1 MRDHYSE
8 NSDKIMQY
16 TMYICGRLDE
26 EIIKESN
33 DIYEKTSKI
42 LSDILTAE
50 TEDDVKKLL
59 PNYLS
64 SLKEA
69 VSFLKKSIN
78 SIEKAAKSLIDSGA
92 DESDV
97 KNAIET
103 SRDIINQTIAAYE
116 VEIVAVKE
124 SIRLLD
130 NSDYTEAS
138 GTEDVN
144 KKVLNK
150 VKNLLRTS
158 HAKSSKLMKMIG
170 RKVVRLIA
178 AIKVS
183 VRSKIKEMAN
193 KKKESK

>member
-1 MRDHYSE
+1 MKGRYSE

-42 LSDILTAE
+42 LSDIISAE

-59 PNYLS
+59 PSYLS
-64 SLKEA
+64 SLNEA

-103 SRDIINQTIAAYE
+103 SRDLINQTIAAYE
-116 VEIVAVKE
+116 MEILAVKE
-124 SIRLLD
+124 SIRLLN

-138 GTEDVN
+138 GTEDIN

-170 RKVVRLIA
+170 TKVVRLIA

>member
-26 EIIKESN
+26 EIIKKSN

-42 LSDILTAE
+42 LSDIISAE

-59 PNYLS
+59 PSYLS
-64 SLKEA
+64 SLNEA

-103 SRDIINQTIAAYE
+103 SRDIINQTIATYE

>member
-183 VRSKIKEMAN
+183 VRSKIKEMTN

>member
-26 EIIKESN
+26 EIIKKSN

-42 LSDILTAE
+42 LSDIISAE

-59 PNYLS
+59 PSYLS
-64 SLKEA
+64 SLNEA

>member
-1 MRDHYSE
+1 MKGRYSE

-42 LSDILTAE
+42 LSDIINAE

-64 SLKEA
+64 SLNEA

-92 DESDV
+92 NESDV

>member
-1 MRDHYSE
+1 MRDHYSD

-26 EIIKESN
+26 EIIKKSN

-42 LSDILTAE
+42 LSDIITAE

-59 PNYLS
+59 PSYLS
-64 SLKEA
+64 SLKE
-69 VSFLKKSIN
+69 VNSFLKKSIN
-78 SIEKAAKSLIDSGA
+78 SIEKVAKSLIDSGA

-97 KNAIET
+97 KNAIEA
-103 SRDIINQTIAAYE
+103 SRDLINQTIAAYE
-116 VEIVAVKE
+116 VEILAVKE

-130 NSDYTEAS
+130 NSDYTEAF

-170 RKVVRLIA
+170 TKVVRLIA

>member
-1 MRDHYSE
+1 MRDYYSE

-26 EIIKESN
+26 EIIKKSN

-42 LSDILTAE
+42 LSDIISAE

-59 PNYLS
+59 PSYLS
-64 SLKEA
+64 SLNEA